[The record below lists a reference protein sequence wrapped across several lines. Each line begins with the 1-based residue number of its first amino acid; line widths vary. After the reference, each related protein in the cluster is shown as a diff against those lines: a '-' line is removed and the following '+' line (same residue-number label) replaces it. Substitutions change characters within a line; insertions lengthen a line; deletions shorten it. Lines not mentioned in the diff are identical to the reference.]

1 MHALILVYTDSEKTD
16 YYGKFQYRYASA
28 NIMEFIWGDKD
39 YRNQFIELPMYYPET
54 FSDFCNQL
62 INDMN
67 TLVFDGLLAM
77 EVIKTFEDLRDEDA
91 DVYEQLP

>member
-1 MHALILVYTDSEKTD
+1 
-16 YYGKFQYRYASA
+16 
-28 NIMEFIWGDKD
+28 
-39 YRNQFIELPMYYPET
+39 MYYPET

-91 DVYEQLP
+91 DVYGQLP